1 MMKNESFIE
10 HENYYLSRLIDGDKN
25 AFNFIFHRYYQ
36 PLCLYAY
43 QFVTFEDVEE
53 IVQDVLL
60 WLWEHHDTLFFHT
73 SLSAFLYKAV
83 HLKCLTKIEQ
93 NSAKRRREY
102 LYAEMISENR
112 CTELAD
118 YPIENLLEM
127 IQIAIGRLPD
137 KYREAFVLHC
147 FHDCTYQEIAEK
159 LNVSPKTVDYRIGK
173 ALKILREEF
182 KDYFPICLLLYSQHF
197 VTY

>member
-1 MMKNESFIE
+1 MENESFME
-10 HENYYLSRLIDGDKN
+10 HESYYLSRLVDGDKK

-43 QFVTFEDVEE
+43 QYVTFEDVEE

-73 SLSAFLYKAV
+73 SLSAFLYKV
-83 HLKCLTKIEQ
+83 VRLKCLTKIEQ
-93 NSAKRRREY
+93 NSAKRRREN
-102 LYAEMISENR
+102 LYAEMISEDR
-112 CTELAD
+112 CAELVD
-118 YPIENLLEM
+118 CQVESLLEM
-127 IQIAIGRLPD
+127 IQMAINRLPE
-137 KYREAFVLHC
+137 KYKEAFVLHR

-159 LNVSPKTVDYRIGK
+159 LNVSPKTVDYRIRQ

-182 KDYFPICLLLYSQHF
+182 KDYFPIFLLLYSHHF
-197 VTY
+197 VSY